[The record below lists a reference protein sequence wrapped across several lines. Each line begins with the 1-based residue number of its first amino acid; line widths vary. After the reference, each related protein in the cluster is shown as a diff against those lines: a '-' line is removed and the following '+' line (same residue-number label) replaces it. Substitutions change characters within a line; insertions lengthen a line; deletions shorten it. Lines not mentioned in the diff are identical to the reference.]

1 MHTPGPWKPT
11 TTYGE
16 STNEPFMVWCDGVGA
31 AIAHVYNRSEMGSD
45 SHATQRANAR
55 LIAASPA
62 LLAACKQALAIL
74 AQPAT
79 YPADLALIRTTCA
92 AAIALATTQEPNP

>member
-1 MHTPGPWKPT
+1 MHTPGPWTVDTDSDTVLGPRGNVVAQCPG
-11 TTYGE
+11 Y
-16 STNEPFMVWCDGVGA
+16 SR
-31 AIAHVYNRSEMGSD
+31 RSDNPLHMAQGS
-45 SHATQRANAR
+45 REANAL

-92 AAIALATTQEPNP
+92 AAIAQATT